1 MSYGSSN
8 GSRLSSSTSPV
19 EEMPAACVI
28 VAKPMLRA
36 RIAAIICQ
44 SSAKLADG
52 GSKATGRLAIRVH
65 TSQRASGIGACAY

>member
-28 VAKPMLRA
+28 VAKPMSRA

-52 GSKATGRLAIRVH
+52 GSKATGKLAIGVH
-65 TSQRASGIGACAY
+65 TSQRASGVGACAY